1 MLSSNAWPGPVE
13 LVKNN
18 YNGII
23 FENNDLNNFLI
34 KFEEFKN
41 NSNSQ
46 YLKLNNLKLS
56 RKFTLFS
63 HYKNLN
69 QLI

>member
-1 MLSSNAWPGPVE
+1 MVLF
-13 LVKNN
+13 
-18 YNGII
+18 
-23 FENNDLNNFLI
+23 FENNDLNDFLI
-34 KFEEFKN
+34 KFDEFKN
-41 NSNSQ
+41 YNNFQ

-56 RKFTLFS
+56 KKFTLFS